1 MADSPDPPSEEAPAD
16 APTVLP
22 VPPPIRPGGG
32 RPSSQGTFG
41 SRPLIL
47 AIGVILLATTFTA
60 AILGYRDHHNDASTS
75 AQATATTAAPSTAPA
90 TTAAPQAAAPT
101 VCKQPSGIPVVTGK
115 PTDIPVPPKPVTA
128 LQIRDLKPGSGKAAA
143 DGDKLTVQY
152 VGISCA
158 SGKQVDA
165 SWDRHQTLPLTLG
178 QGDVIPGWDQGIK
191 GMKVGGRRLLWIPA
205 SLAYGAQGQP
215 PDIAPG
221 DTLTFVIDLV
231 KNG

>member
-1 MADSPDPPSEEAPAD
+1 M
-16 APTVLP
+16 
-22 VPPPIRPGGG
+22 
-32 RPSSQGTFG
+32 TFG

-60 AILGYRDHHNDASTS
+60 AILGYRDHHDDGSTT
-75 AQATATTAAPSTAPA
+75 AQATGTTATPSTAPA
-90 TTAAPQAAAPT
+90 TTVPQAAAPT
-101 VCKQPSGIPVVTGK
+101 VCKQPTDIPKATGK

-143 DGDKLTVQY
+143 DGDKLMVHY

-158 SGKQVDA
+158 SGKQIDA